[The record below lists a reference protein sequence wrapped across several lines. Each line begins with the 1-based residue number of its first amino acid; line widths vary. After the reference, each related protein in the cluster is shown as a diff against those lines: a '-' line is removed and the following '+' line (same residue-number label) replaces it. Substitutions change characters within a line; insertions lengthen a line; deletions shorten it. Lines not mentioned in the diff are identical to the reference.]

1 MPDDT
6 IYERKIFQAKSL
18 RLQTLVERGV
28 ERFLY
33 IYDLGDY
40 WRHDI
45 TIEAVRDGEPDV
57 DYPVFVDGARRGPPD
72 DVGGTSG
79 FMDFLE
85 AVLDPT
91 HEEHGSML
99 EWCGGP
105 FDPNDID
112 EKRIRMTL
120 SWFADRRRG

>member
-1 MPDDT
+1 MDSNS
-6 IYERKIFQAKSL
+6 RF
-18 RLQTLVERGV
+18 RLFSARTAN
-28 ERFLY
+28 FL
-33 IYDLGDY
+33 DFPFSAGD
-40 WRHDI
+40 
-45 TIEAVRDGEPDV
+45 
-57 DYPVFVDGARRGPPD
+57 PVFVDGARLGPPD

-105 FDPNDID
+105 SDPNDIN
-112 EKRIRMTL
+112 EKRIRMIL
-120 SWFADRRRG
+120 SRFAYRRRGPLMSHRNGRRRERQ

>member
-1 MPDDT
+1 VNQPS
-6 IYERKIFQAKSL
+6 ISARKSGRIDPAAPHADL
-18 RLQTLVERGV
+18 R
-28 ERFLY
+28 
-33 IYDLGDY
+33 
-40 WRHDI
+40 
-45 TIEAVRDGEPDV
+45 PN
-57 DYPVFVDGARRGPPD
+57 DGARRGPPD

-99 EWCGGP
+99 EWCGRP

-112 EKRIRMTL
+112 EKRT
-120 SWFADRRRG
+120 A